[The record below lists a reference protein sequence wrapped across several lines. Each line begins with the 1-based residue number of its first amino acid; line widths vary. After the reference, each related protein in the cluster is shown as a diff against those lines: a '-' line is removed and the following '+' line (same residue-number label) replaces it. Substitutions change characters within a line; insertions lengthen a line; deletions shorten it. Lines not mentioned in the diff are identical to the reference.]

1 MPHRVCP
8 HWVGYLLASP
18 IRRLIH
24 KPERILEPFVSEGM
38 TALDVGP
45 GMGFFSLPLAKM
57 VGPKGTVVCVDV
69 QEKMVESLQKRVDAT
84 AMADRIITRVCGPTS
99 LNLDDFAGRID
110 FALAF
115 AVVHEM
121 PDIPGFFA
129 EIRKALKPEGQCMI
143 AEPKGHVPDR
153 DFDATLIAASEK
165 GLSIV
170 ARPVIFGCHAVV
182 LKGVS

>member
-24 KPERILEPFVSEGM
+24 KPERILASFVSEGM
-38 TALDVGP
+38 TTLDVGP
-45 GMGFFSLPLAKM
+45 GIGFFTLPMARL
-57 VGPKGTVVCVDV
+57 VGPSGKVVCVDV
-69 QEKMVESLQKRVDAT
+69 QEKMIRSLEMRAER
-84 AMADRIITRVCGPTS
+84 AGLGDRIVARVCSSTS
-99 LNLDDFAGRID
+99 LNLGSLAGQID

-129 EIRKALKPEGQCMI
+129 DLAKVLKPAGLCI
-143 AEPKGHVPDR
+143 LAEPRGHVPDR
-153 DFDATLIAASEK
+153 DFEASLAAASEN
-165 GLSIV
+165 GFRIA
-170 ARPVIFGCHAVV
+170 ARPVIYGCHAVV
-182 LKGVS
+182 LKHAD